1 MGRTAIIVSA
11 VAASLALAGCVSTIE
26 NKEDMLSAAGFK
38 IKPADTP
45 DKLAS
50 LKALPAHKFVQQVQD
65 GNVIYL
71 YADPSICRCLYYG
84 DQTAYGNYRQMV
96 FQQNLA
102 DEQQMTAM
110 MNQQAAMNWDWGV
123 WGPGWY

>member
-1 MGRTAIIVSA
+1 MGKATIIASA
-11 VAASLALAGCVSTIE
+11 VAASLALAGCVSTVE
-26 NKEDMLSAAGFK
+26 NKENMLSAAGFK

-45 DKLAS
+45 GKLAA
-50 LKALPAHKFVQQVQD
+50 LKALPPHKFVRQTQG
-65 GNVIYL
+65 GNVVYL
-71 YADPSICRCLYYG
+71 YADPSICQCLYYG

-96 FQQNLA
+96 FEQNIA